1 MKKLLFAVAFLLI
14 STVTF
19 AQAQDAFRKDV
30 VKFLEMSGVENTYKK
45 VMEPYTQNIPIEKKA
60 EFDKEFNASIKTLL
74 GKMADLYMTAL
85 THEEI
90 KAVIKFYE
98 SPAGKKVTSISQSD
112 DFMNKATALGQE
124 WGQGVG
130 EIVQKYAQ

>member
-1 MKKLLFAVAFLLI
+1 MKKLLFAVAFMLV

-60 EFDKEFNASIKTLL
+60 DFNKEFDASVKTLL
-74 GKMADLYMTAL
+74 GKMADLYMTKL
-85 THEEI
+85 THEDI

-98 SPAGKKVTSISQSD
+98 SPAGKKIAGISQSD
-112 DFMNKATALGQE
+112 DFMNSATALGQE